1 MSLAQILEEVKSFP
15 VSEIEA
21 LEQGL
26 RLERL
31 QRMGTIASPAE
42 SELLRRI
49 NAPLPQT
56 ERFAQLRIKLGD
68 NALCDAEREELI
80 AISEAREVA
89 NAERAEAVMELATM
103 QGRPFKELWS
113 QMVGAPQGARFIAP

>member
-31 QRMGTIASPAE
+31 QRTGTIASPAE
-42 SELLRRI
+42 SELLGRI
-49 NAPLPQT
+49 NEPMPQT
-56 ERFAQLRIKLGD
+56 ERFVQLRTKLGD
-68 NALCDAEREELI
+68 DTLSDAERAELI
-80 AISEAREVA
+80 AISEARERA
-89 NAERAEAVMELATM
+89 NAARAEAVMELATL
-103 QGRPFKELWS
+103 QERPFRELWN